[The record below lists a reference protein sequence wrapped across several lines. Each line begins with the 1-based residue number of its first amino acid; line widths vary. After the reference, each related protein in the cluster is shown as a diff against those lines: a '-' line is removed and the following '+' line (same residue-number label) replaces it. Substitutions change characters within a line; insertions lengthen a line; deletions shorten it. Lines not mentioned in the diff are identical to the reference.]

1 MSELERFANE
11 TYLVGRSE
19 HKKVI
24 EALTNRLGT
33 DRHGNFHI
41 SFGALKKEY
50 VKELFKL
57 RHRPITQK
65 EYETI
70 NKIFDYRYGK
80 ENKPPL
86 LPKRSTQRTLTE
98 IGKMLNYLRNPVY
111 GWYIPTNNKYEY
123 DKNRNLNSGRSKV
136 VSTRFYNNPLYFDEY
151 YNKGIEAGLLNPVQ
165 NIYVKSLDFE
175 KYPHLGRPLS
185 KEEINKSTD
194 NAVVVNNSPSDE
206 TPVQPKKQQTKVVT
220 ENNPKQVVV
229 KKKTHTQIVD
239 PFLQRR
245 ELDFLTNPYIYDI
258 PIQHVNIN
266 WKDVLENTKP
276 KSIYPDYSSMD
287 ILGMNSPYDDHS
299 IDNYRPV
306 NNAASIIPDLSYNVV
321 DDLYNRYG
329 QYMDTYLDQVE
340 AIASEHLKR

>member
-1 MSELERFANE
+1 MTPLERFANK
-11 TYLVGRSE
+11 TYLVSRSE
-19 HKKVI
+19 HKKVM
-24 EALTNRLGT
+24 EALINR
-33 DRHGNFHI
+33 
-41 SFGALKKEY
+41 FGANVEGKFINNYDALKKEY
-50 VKELFKL
+50 VKELNNL
-57 RHRPITQK
+57 RHKPITKK
-65 EYETI
+65 EYEKI
-70 NKIFDYRYGK
+70 NKIFDYIYSK

-86 LPKRSTQRTLTE
+86 LPKRPTQRTLMETK
-98 IGKMLNYLRNPVY
+98 KMLNYLRDPVY
-111 GWYIPTNNKYEY
+111 GWYIPMNNRLEY
-123 DKNRNLNSGRSKV
+123 GKLRDLNSGRSKV
-136 VSTRFYNNPLYFDEY
+136 VSTRFYNNPLYLDEY
-151 YNKGIEAGLLNPVQ
+151 NNKGIEAGLLNPVQ

-185 KEEINKSTD
+185 KEEINKSTY

-206 TPVQPKKQQTKVVT
+206 TPVQPEKQQTKVVT
-220 ENNPKQVVV
+220 ENNPKQLVV
-229 KKKTHTQIVD
+229 KKQIVD

-245 ELDFLTNPYIYDI
+245 ELGFLTNPYIYNI
-258 PIQHVNIN
+258 PIQPVNIN

-306 NNAASIIPDLSYNVV
+306 NNVASIIPDLSYNVA

-340 AIASEHLKR
+340 AIAPEHLKR